1 MLSAQSTHIL
11 ATRAERLGGMLGRA
25 VRWLALGMVVVTFA
39 VVILRY
45 FFNSGSIALQESIQW
60 MHAGVFLLGAAWTLQ
75 QDGHV
80 RVDVFYRTMTP
91 RQQAHVNLWG
101 SLLLLA
107 PVALLILLTSTP
119 YVWESWKVLEGS
131 RETGGL
137 PGVFLLKTFIPLT
150 AFLLLLQAFAEV
162 LRNALVLRES
172 GR

>member
-1 MLSAQSTHIL
+1 MESFSN
-11 ATRAERLGGMLGRA
+11 RLEVLGRFLGRA
-25 VRWLALGMVVVTFA
+25 VRWLTLGMVLVTFT

-60 MHAGVFLLGAAWTLQ
+60 MHAGVFLLGATWTLQ

-80 RVDVFYRTMTP
+80 RVDIFYRSMP
-91 RQQAHVNLWG
+91 PARQARVNFWG

-107 PVALLILLTSTP
+107 PMALLILVTSTP

-131 RETGGL
+131 RESGGL
-137 PGVFLLKTFIPLT
+137 PGVFLLKTLIPLT
-150 AFLLLLQAFAEV
+150 ALLLLLQALAEA

-172 GR
+172 GS

>member
-11 ATRAERLGGMLGRA
+11 ATQAERLGGMLGRA

-150 AFLLLLQAFAEV
+150 AFLLLLQAFAEA